1 MYDGKEI
8 TYTYKVQTGAFG
20 KSFGEEIARELGLM
34 PDDIKETV
42 LRRAEKEGYG
52 DKLREE

>member
-8 TYTYKVQTGAFG
+8 TYTYRVLTGAFG

-34 PDDIKETV
+34 PDDIRETV

-52 DKLREE
+52 DKLRE